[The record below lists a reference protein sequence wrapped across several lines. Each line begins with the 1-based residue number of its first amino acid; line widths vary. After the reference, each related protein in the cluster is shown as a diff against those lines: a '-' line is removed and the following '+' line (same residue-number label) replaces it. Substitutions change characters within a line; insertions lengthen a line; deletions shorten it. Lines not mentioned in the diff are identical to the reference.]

1 MRQREKLEK
10 QCRNCNA
17 AIPNRNVYCDNVCQ
31 GEYHRKERFR
41 IIETKGVEVITK
53 IENSQRRI
61 LKAYLIDRHGNRC
74 MECGWCRINKHTEIV
89 PIQIDHIDG
98 NPHNQKLDN
107 IRLLCPNC
115 HSLTEFFGRRGKG
128 RKDRYRKE

>member
-1 MRQREKLEK
+1 MREREKLDKE
-10 QCRNCNA
+10 CRNCGS

-31 GEYHRKERFR
+31 WEDRKKKKREKLLK
-41 IIETKGVEVITK
+41 EGVESITK
-53 IENSQRRI
+53 LEHSQRRI
-61 LKAYLIDRHGNRC
+61 LKAYLINKHGEKC
-74 MECGWCRINKHTEIV
+74 MEFNKYTNKV

-98 NPHNQKLDN
+98 DPHNQKLDN

-128 RKDRYRKE
+128 RKDRYSEE

>member
-10 QCRNCNA
+10 QCRNCGA
-17 AIPNRNVYCDNVCQ
+17 AIPNRNIYCDNVCQ
-31 GEYHRKERFR
+31 GEYQKKKKYEKL
-41 IIETKGVEVITK
+41 ISEGVESLTK
-53 IENSQRRI
+53 LEHSQRRI
-61 LKAYLIDRHGNRC
+61 LKSYLIDKHGEKC
-74 MECGWCRINKHTEIV
+74 MECGWCKTNKHTGNI

-115 HSLTEFFGRRGKG
+115 HSLTEYFGRRGKG
-128 RKDRYRKE
+128 RKGRYNKQ